1 MLHELCVYMKERK
14 RREGASG
21 KFKCDGRHTSFEP
34 FLYFFM
40 STQPSM
46 NTLGEQLATMA
57 CVLVVDVIIQ

>member
-1 MLHELCVYMKERK
+1 MCIHEREREK
-14 RREGASG
+14 GGRELAASLSVME
-21 KFKCDGRHTSFEP
+21 DTLTSFEP
-34 FLYFFM
+34 FLFFFM